1 MREVV
6 KKVNYKR
13 YLAKLKKKSSER
25 AGAEEK
31 CTFPSAA
38 ALAKSSPSLVKAR
51 AWIAPSCAINRS
63 SSTTAWYGKSRR
75 SLQVNGSHT

>member
-1 MREVV
+1 
-6 KKVNYKR
+6 
-13 YLAKLKKKSSER
+13 
-25 AGAEEK
+25 
-31 CTFPSAA
+31 
-38 ALAKSSPSLVKAR
+38 LVKAR